1 MITDYL
7 GSVRLVVDAST
18 GAVQQRLEYDE
29 YGRVTTNTS
38 VGFQPF
44 GYAGGILD
52 GNTGLVRFGQRD
64 YTPSLGSWTTTDPLG
79 FRGGDANVYRYAS
92 SDPVNRVDPEGMN
105 PLLIAAIGGAVGA
118 GFRGWKEYLEQCRK
132 VNGQVLRSIGAGF
145 VGGFAATLIGQ
156 LGGASM
162 GVFFNAAGAATGGVL
177 GTLITESIA
186 GYTPTP
192 NGIVTSTLIGGAFGA
207 VRGPVSEILQD
218 NGVGSTLVRQAL
230 TSSWKAEVKQ
240 LLNGSGSSKC
250 NECAH

>member
-1 MITDYL
+1 
-7 GSVRLVVDAST
+7 
-18 GAVQQRLEYDE
+18 
-29 YGRVTTNTS
+29 
-38 VGFQPF
+38 
-44 GYAGGILD
+44 
-52 GNTGLVRFGQRD
+52 
-64 YTPSLGSWTTTDPLG
+64 
-79 FRGGDANVYRYAS
+79 
-92 SDPVNRVDPEGMN
+92 
-105 PLLIAAIGGAVGA
+105 
-118 GFRGWKEYLEQCRK
+118 
-132 VNGQVLRSIGAGF
+132 
-145 VGGFAATLIGQ
+145 
-156 LGGASM
+156 M

-192 NGIVTSTLIGGAFGA
+192 NGIVTSALIGGAFGA